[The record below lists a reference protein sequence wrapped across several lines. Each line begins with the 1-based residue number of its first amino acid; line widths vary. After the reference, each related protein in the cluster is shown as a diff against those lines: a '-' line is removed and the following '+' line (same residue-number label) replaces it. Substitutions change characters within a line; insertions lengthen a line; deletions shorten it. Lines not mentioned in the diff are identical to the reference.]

1 MEVGSTKVT
10 QRAALRRRAVRGAG
24 MFKHQGL
31 CAANLQGEALDL
43 DAPKELINLDTMHKA
58 STGRRVDAISYGRF
72 STAPRGEGCT
82 HAVPHASAAPTL
94 TPSPRRMRADFFMA
108 KAVKRSNESL
118 PAKILLDPYHV
129 SDGNLWTKNFQMDR
143 FQRGGMCAPTSE
155 LSQLPHLARL
165 GGVKP

>member
-1 MEVGSTKVT
+1 
-10 QRAALRRRAVRGAG
+10 

-31 CAANLQGEALDL
+31 CAANLQGETLDL

-72 STAPRGEGCT
+72 STAPRGKGST
-82 HAVPHASAAPTL
+82 RAVPPHGLATPTL
-94 TPSPRRMRADFFMA
+94 IPSPRRSRVDFFMA

-129 SDGNLWTKNFQMDR
+129 SDGNLWSKNFQMDR
-143 FQRGGMCAPTSE
+143 FQRGGMCAPTPE
-155 LSQLPHLARL
+155 LS
-165 GGVKP
+165 